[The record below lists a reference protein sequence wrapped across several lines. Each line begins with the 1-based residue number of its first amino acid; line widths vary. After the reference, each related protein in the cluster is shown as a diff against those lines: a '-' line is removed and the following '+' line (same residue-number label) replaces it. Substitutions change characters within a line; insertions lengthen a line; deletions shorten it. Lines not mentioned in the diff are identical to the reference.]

1 MLAEKNEAIHEASA
15 HLHILT
21 KDEKIRLQCEAREM
35 YERDMATIRKE
46 GLEEG
51 LNEGIS
57 QGQQLVNQ
65 LNKRLLADNRLDDLH
80 RAIADSAY
88 QEQLMKEY
96 GILPK
101 ENL

>member
-1 MLAEKNEAIHEASA
+1 MLAERNEAIHEASA

-35 YERDMATIRKE
+35 YERDIATIRK
-46 GLEEG
+46 EG

-65 LNKRLLADNRLDDLH
+65 LNKRLLSDNRLDDLH
-80 RAIADSAY
+80 HAITDSAY

-101 ENL
+101 ENP